1 MRVPSGTARKFPTQ
15 KPSIDKVAEH
25 IDDVVTVAESIDSGQ
40 FDKVSIPEVSA
51 VAGIHKQVVQVAEVE
66 QYVRMLALDLGNIA
80 EVARA
85 TTQVGIARSE
95 ADRAKSQADRAKAE
109 ADRASQISGLS
120 TVSDAIGLASLP
132 LPDVWAPLTVVVETP
147 QYVWASDPA
156 SM

>member
-66 QYVRMLALDLGNIA
+66 QAWRDKVA
-80 EVARA
+80 EIKLRYPVAR
-85 TTQVGIARSE
+85 G
-95 ADRAKSQADRAKAE
+95 AE
-109 ADRASQISGLS
+109 
-120 TVSDAIGLASLP
+120 
-132 LPDVWAPLTVVVETP
+132 E
-147 QYVWASDPA
+147 
-156 SM
+156 